1 MTDNKKDLN
10 FAEYQA
16 RERALVIGK
25 RYLNIFHQLHV
36 IKAGIEALNKDF
48 VSLPEDVLKILPE
61 LSGGSKFYQ
70 HIKNLKEGVTPM
82 DKIDA
87 DLLPF
92 GKDVFETPELFE
104 EYTDF
109 SKPTVSRPLEHSEE
123 PKKSS
128 KKEVKDVKTEPVVD
142 VSSSVSEDI
151 NVMFDLI
158 RNFKATPQD
167 LEKFKT
173 NDTVKDFGPNWKVE
187 IKNLIT
193 NDTTV
198 QDKYNLNKN
207 FENLCTFDS
216 ALNVWQE
223 CSSFVK
229 NPKQKSKEEVK
240 ANMENYKKYLSMFGK
255 GGQDL
260 LEKVQ
265 SLIA

>member
-10 FAEYQA
+10 FAEFQA
-16 RERALVIGK
+16 HERAIAIGK

-48 VSLPEDVLKILPE
+48 VSLPDDVLKVLPE

-92 GKDVFETPELFE
+92 GKDVFDNQELFL

-109 SKPTVSRPLEHSEE
+109 SRPTVSKPLEDDTAVVETKSE
-123 PKKSS
+123 PKV
-128 KKEVKDVKTEPVVD
+128 EVP
-142 VSSSVSEDI
+142 SSVSDDI
-151 NVMFDLI
+151 KVLFDLI
-158 RNFKATPQD
+158 RDFKATPQD
-167 LEKFKT
+167 LEKFKSS
-173 NDTVKDFGPNWKVE
+173 DAVKDFGPNWKVE

-198 QDKYNLNKN
+198 NDKYTLQKN
-207 FENLCTFDS
+207 FENLCTFDT

-223 CSSFVK
+223 CSSLIK
-229 NPKQKSKEEVK
+229 NPKSKSKEEI
-240 ANMENYKKYLSMFGK
+240 NTNIDNYKKYLSMFGK
-255 GGQDL
+255 GGQEL
-260 LEKVQ
+260 FEKIQ
-265 SLIA
+265 ALIS

>member
-1 MTDNKKDLN
+1 MLKIPKLRMVDKKDLN

-16 RERALVIGK
+16 HERALVIGK

-36 IKAGIEALNKDF
+36 IRAGIEALNKDF
-48 VSLPEDVLKILPE
+48 VSLPDDVLNILPE

-82 DKIDA
+82 NKIDA

-92 GKDVFETPELFE
+92 GKNVFETPELFE

-109 SKPTVSRPLEHSEE
+109 SKPTTLKPQDNVD
-123 PKKSS
+123 
-128 KKEVKDVKTEPVVD
+128 VVTDVKSEPVVEVASSISDD
-142 VSSSVSEDI
+142 V
-151 NVMFDLI
+151 NKMFDLI

-167 LEKFKT
+167 LEKFKS
-173 NDTVKDFGPNWKVE
+173 NDVVKDFGPNWKVE

-193 NDTTV
+193 NDNTIK
-198 QDKYNLNKN
+198 DKYNLSKN
-207 FENLCTFDS
+207 FENLCIFDS
-216 ALNVWQE
+216 ALNIWQE
-223 CSSFVK
+223 CSAFVK
-229 NPKQKSKEEVK
+229 NPKQRSKEEIK
-240 ANMENYKKYLSMFGK
+240 ANMDNYKKYLGMFGK

-265 SLIA
+265 ALVA